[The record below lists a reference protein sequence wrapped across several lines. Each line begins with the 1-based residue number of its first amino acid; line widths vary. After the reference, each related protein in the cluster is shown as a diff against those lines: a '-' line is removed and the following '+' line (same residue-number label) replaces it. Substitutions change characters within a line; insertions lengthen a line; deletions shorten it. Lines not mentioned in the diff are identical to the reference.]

1 MKYALLI
8 LLLTFIGLTKT
19 NFSYGQTI
27 SVLPIPLTYCS
38 CSPVSVGYTATG
50 TYNIGNAFF
59 VELSNAAGNFAAPV
73 VIGTLVSNALNGN
86 IPCVIPCNTP
96 YGTGYRIRIRSNS
109 PIVIGI
115 NNGNNITINPSP
127 LVSIALTTG
136 NCVDTLTAVVSNAN
150 LGVQQG
156 LKYYITNSPPWG
168 SPSNVDEMNAVFGP
182 GNWIPANFSANAAS
196 IFLPGTQFVFL
207 EGSDGNATALNNFV
221 TANLTLIQNWVFAG
235 GRLFLNAAP
244 NVGGAQTWGFGGT
257 TLNYQNLIPAI
268 ANAVPGVTIA
278 NVIHPINIGPYTP
291 LDANGVYTANYF
303 AHANVVNAGNTLIQ
317 SAANSN
323 FSVLSEKTWGSG
335 LVLFGGMTTSNWHNN
350 VFPLT
355 NLHAVN
361 LRKNILHYTAGT
373 VLQPPFTYTYLWS
386 TGDTTQ
392 KILPAATGI
401 YTVTVTAS
409 NGCTGTAT
417 YNYTAPIPIVVTIA
431 NTTLPNC
438 VPGCNG
444 TATTNVNGGI
454 LPYTYAISG
463 GALISGAGVASN
475 LCAGVNYT
483 ITATDAN
490 GCTGTTSVQ
499 LTTPNAPSLTLTNQT
514 NISCFGVCNGSFSVI
529 GVGGLAPY
537 VYSIIP
543 AALQAPSG
551 YFSSLCANLFQ
562 VTVTDANGCTGTTN
576 VTITQPPVLNLNIS
590 NITNV
595 SCNAL
600 CNGTAQATAVGGTP
614 GYIYSITAP
623 GVINGTGAISGLC
636 AGNYTV
642 TVTDSHLCTAT
653 TSFTVTQPPVLN
665 LNIVNV
671 STLLCNG
678 NCNGTAQAIGSGGTP
693 FYVYSITAPGSI
705 NGTGSIS
712 GLCAGTYTVTVT
724 DSHLCTATTSF
735 TVNQPPLLSAT
746 VSNVTNV
753 TCFGLCNATAQIIG
767 SGGTP
772 AYAYAITAPGVING
786 TGAASALCAGTY
798 TVTITDANLCTAT
811 TTLTVNQPPIV
822 VTTITNSTNPS
833 CTPGC
838 DGIVTVSG
846 SGGTGLITFSIIPNA
861 GIIQNPAGTFTGL
874 CAGTNYVITGTDANG
889 CTGTTNI
896 SFSSPNGP
904 TLNVSN
910 ITNVSCNGLCD
921 GTAQASAVGGAP
933 AYTYTITAPGVIDIN
948 TGAITALCAGTYTV
962 SVTDANSCV
971 STTSF
976 TVTEPNVLTLAIN
989 TTTPVSCTPGCD
1001 GTATTITAGGTAAY
1015 AYSISGGAAI
1025 DASGNATNLCAAT
1038 VYTITVTDAN
1048 NCTAT
1053 TTIQLTAPNAP
1064 TVTVSNITNVTCNGL
1079 CNGTAQANGVG
1090 GLNPLSYTI
1099 TAPGVI
1105 DVNTGAITGLCAG
1118 TYTVT
1123 VTDANLCTGTTSF
1136 TITEPALLTVSMS
1149 NIIDATCNG
1158 LCNGSA
1164 QATGLGG
1171 TNPLS
1176 YTITAPGV
1184 IDVNTGAA
1192 TALCAGTYTVTVTD
1206 GNLCTATTSFTIN
1219 EPTAVV
1225 TTVTASTNP
1234 TCTPGCDGSVTVSG
1248 SGGTGLIVFSIIP
1261 NAGIIQ
1267 NPAGTFTGLCAG
1279 TNYVITG
1286 TDANGCTGTT
1296 NISFSSPNA
1305 PTVSVSNITN
1315 VSCNGVCDGTAL
1327 ASAAGGAPA
1336 YIYSITAPGVID
1348 INTGAIT
1355 ALCAGS
1361 YTVTVTDAN
1370 SCVGT
1375 TSFTVTEPNVLTVAI
1390 NTTTPVSCV
1399 PGCDGTATT
1408 ITAGGTAAYAY
1419 SISGGA
1425 AIDAS
1430 GNATNLCAATVYTIT
1445 VTDANN
1451 CTATTT
1457 IQLTAPNA
1465 PTVTVSNITNVT
1477 CNGLCNGTAQAN
1489 GVGGLNPLSYT
1500 ITAPG
1505 VIDVNTGAITGLCAG
1520 TYTVTVTDANLCTG
1534 TTSFTITEPALLTV
1548 SMSNI
1553 IDATCNGLCNG
1564 SAQAT
1569 GLGGTNPLSYT
1580 ITAPGVIDVNTGAAT
1595 ALCVG
1600 TYTVTVTD
1608 GNLCTATTSFTINE
1622 PTAVVTTVTASTN
1635 PTCTPG
1641 CDGSV
1646 TVSGS
1651 GGTGL
1656 IVFSII
1662 PNAGIIQNPAGTF
1675 TGLCAGTNYVITG
1688 TDANGCT
1695 GTTNITLSTPNAPTA
1710 SVSNI
1715 TNVSCNGVCDGT
1727 AQAGAVG
1734 GTPGYTFAI
1743 TAPGVIDINT
1753 GAITALCAGSYTVTV
1768 TDANSCV
1775 GTTSFT
1781 VTEPNVLTVDIN
1793 TTTPVSCVP
1802 GCDGTAT
1809 TITAGGT
1816 AAYAYSISGGAAID
1830 ASGNAT
1836 NLCAATV
1843 YTITVTDANNC
1854 TATTTIQLTA
1864 PNAPTVTVSNIT
1876 NVTCNGLCNG
1886 TAQAN
1891 GVGGLNPLSY
1901 TITAPG
1907 VIDVNTGAITGLC
1920 AGTYTVTVTDAN
1932 LCTGTTSF
1940 TITEPTLLTVSM
1952 SNIIDATCN
1961 GLCNG
1966 SAQATGLGGTNPL
1979 SYTIS
1984 APGVIDVNTGAAT
1997 ALCVGTYTVTV
2008 TDGNLCTATTSFT
2021 INEPTAVLTTVTAS
2035 TNPTCTPGCDGSVTV
2050 SGSGGTGLIVFSII
2064 PNAGII
2070 QNPAGTFTG
2079 LCAGTNYV
2087 ITCTDANGCTGTTN
2101 ISLSTPNAPTASVSN
2116 ITNVSCNGVCDGT
2129 AQAGA
2134 VGGTPAYTFA
2144 ITAPGVIDI
2153 NTGAITALCAGSYT
2167 VTVTD
2172 ANSCVGTTSFTVTEP
2187 NVLTVD
2193 INTTTPVS
2201 CVPGC
2206 DGTATTITVG
2216 GTPAYVYSIS
2226 GGAAIDA
2233 MGNATNLCSGIT
2245 YTITVTDANNCTG
2258 TTTIQLTAPNA
2269 PTITINT
2276 TTPVTCVPGC
2286 DGTAT
2291 TITAGG
2297 TPAYV
2302 YSISGGAA
2310 IDALGNATNLCAGT
2324 VYTITVTDANA
2335 CTGTTTIQLTAPN
2348 APSITINTTTPVTC
2362 VPGCDGTAT
2371 TITAGGT
2378 PAYVYSISG
2387 GATIDALG
2395 NATNLC
2401 AGTMYTITVTDA
2413 NACTGTTTIQL
2424 TAPNAPTITINT
2436 TTPVTCVP
2444 GCDGTAT
2451 TITAGGTPAY
2461 VYSISGGATIDALG
2475 NATNLCAGT
2484 VYTITVTDANAC
2496 TGTTTI
2502 QLTAPNAPTIS
2513 INTTTPVTCVPGCDG
2528 TATTITA
2535 GGTPAY
2541 VYSISGGA
2549 TIDALGNATN
2559 LCAGTVYTITVTD
2572 ANACTGTTTIQLTAP
2587 NAPTITINT
2596 TTAPTCLPGCDGT
2609 ATTITVG
2616 GTPAYV
2622 YSISGGATIDVL
2634 GNASNLCAGITYT
2647 ITVTD
2652 ANGCTGTT
2660 NISLST
2666 PNAPTVSVSNIT
2678 NVSCNGLCD
2687 GTAQAGAVGGTPG
2700 YTFAITAPGVID
2712 INTGAITALC
2722 AGSYTVTVTDA
2733 NSCVGTTSFTVT
2745 EPNVLTVDINT
2756 TTPVSCVPGCD
2767 GTATTI
2773 TAGGT
2778 PAYAYSISGG
2788 AAIDVLGNATNL
2800 CSGITY
2806 TITVTDANNCTGTT
2820 TIQLTAP
2827 NAPTISINTT
2837 TPVSCVPGCDGT
2849 ATTITA
2855 GGTPA
2860 YVYSISG
2867 GAAIDALG
2875 NATNLCSRY
2884 YIYNHS
2890 YRCKQLYRNYNHT
2903 VNGTECTN
2911 DNYQYHYTCNMCT
2924 GL

>member
-1 MKYALLI
+1 MKNVYLSMKYALLI

-109 PIVIGI
+109 PIVIGN

-444 TATTNVNGGI
+444 TATTNVNGGL

-822 VTTITNSTNPS
+822 VTSITNSTNPS

-1225 TTVTASTNP
+1225 TTVTAS
-1234 TCTPGCDGSVTVSG
+1234 
-1248 SGGTGLIVFSIIP
+1248 I
-1261 NAGIIQ
+1261 
-1267 NPAGTFTGLCAG
+1267 
-1279 TNYVITG
+1279 
-1286 TDANGCTGTT
+1286 
-1296 NISFSSPNA
+1296 
-1305 PTVSVSNITN
+1305 
-1315 VSCNGVCDGTAL
+1315 
-1327 ASAAGGAPA
+1327 
-1336 YIYSITAPGVID
+1336 
-1348 INTGAIT
+1348 
-1355 ALCAGS
+1355 
-1361 YTVTVTDAN
+1361 
-1370 SCVGT
+1370 
-1375 TSFTVTEPNVLTVAI
+1375 
-1390 NTTTPVSCV
+1390 
-1399 PGCDGTATT
+1399 
-1408 ITAGGTAAYAY
+1408 
-1419 SISGGA
+1419 
-1425 AIDAS
+1425 
-1430 GNATNLCAATVYTIT
+1430 
-1445 VTDANN
+1445 
-1451 CTATTT
+1451 
-1457 IQLTAPNA
+1457 
-1465 PTVTVSNITNVT
+1465 
-1477 CNGLCNGTAQAN
+1477 
-1489 GVGGLNPLSYT
+1489 
-1500 ITAPG
+1500 
-1505 VIDVNTGAITGLCAG
+1505 
-1520 TYTVTVTDANLCTG
+1520 
-1534 TTSFTITEPALLTV
+1534 
-1548 SMSNI
+1548 
-1553 IDATCNGLCNG
+1553 
-1564 SAQAT
+1564 
-1569 GLGGTNPLSYT
+1569 
-1580 ITAPGVIDVNTGAAT
+1580 
-1595 ALCVG
+1595 
-1600 TYTVTVTD
+1600 
-1608 GNLCTATTSFTINE
+1608 
-1622 PTAVVTTVTASTN
+1622 N

-1695 GTTNITLSTPNAPTA
+1695 GTTNITFSSPNAPTV

-1715 TNVSCNGVCDGT
+1715 TNVSCNGLCDGT
-1727 AQAGAVG
+1727 ALASAAGGA
-1734 GTPGYTFAI
+1734 PAYIYSI

-1768 TDANSCV
+1768 TDANNCV
-1775 GTTSFT
+1775 RHNQF
-1781 VTEPNVLTVDIN
+1781 
-1793 TTTPVSCVP
+1793 
-1802 GCDGTAT
+1802 
-1809 TITAGGT
+1809 
-1816 AAYAYSISGGAAID
+1816 
-1830 ASGNAT
+1830 
-1836 NLCAATV
+1836 
-1843 YTITVTDANNC
+1843 
-1854 TATTTIQLTA
+1854 
-1864 PNAPTVTVSNIT
+1864 
-1876 NVTCNGLCNG
+1876 
-1886 TAQAN
+1886 
-1891 GVGGLNPLSY
+1891 
-1901 TITAPG
+1901 
-1907 VIDVNTGAITGLC
+1907 
-1920 AGTYTVTVTDAN
+1920 
-1932 LCTGTTSF
+1932 
-1940 TITEPTLLTVSM
+1940 
-1952 SNIIDATCN
+1952 
-1961 GLCNG
+1961 
-1966 SAQATGLGGTNPL
+1966 
-1979 SYTIS
+1979 
-1984 APGVIDVNTGAAT
+1984 
-1997 ALCVGTYTVTV
+1997 
-2008 TDGNLCTATTSFT
+2008 
-2021 INEPTAVLTTVTAS
+2021 
-2035 TNPTCTPGCDGSVTV
+2035 
-2050 SGSGGTGLIVFSII
+2050 
-2064 PNAGII
+2064 
-2070 QNPAGTFTG
+2070 
-2079 LCAGTNYV
+2079 
-2087 ITCTDANGCTGTTN
+2087 
-2101 ISLSTPNAPTASVSN
+2101 
-2116 ITNVSCNGVCDGT
+2116 
-2129 AQAGA
+2129 
-2134 VGGTPAYTFA
+2134 
-2144 ITAPGVIDI
+2144 
-2153 NTGAITALCAGSYT
+2153 
-2167 VTVTD
+2167 
-2172 ANSCVGTTSFTVTEP
+2172 
-2187 NVLTVD
+2187 
-2193 INTTTPVS
+2193 
-2201 CVPGC
+2201 
-2206 DGTATTITVG
+2206 
-2216 GTPAYVYSIS
+2216 
-2226 GGAAIDA
+2226 
-2233 MGNATNLCSGIT
+2233 
-2245 YTITVTDANNCTG
+2245 
-2258 TTTIQLTAPNA
+2258 
-2269 PTITINT
+2269 
-2276 TTPVTCVPGC
+2276 
-2286 DGTAT
+2286 
-2291 TITAGG
+2291 
-2297 TPAYV
+2297 
-2302 YSISGGAA
+2302 
-2310 IDALGNATNLCAGT
+2310 
-2324 VYTITVTDANA
+2324 
-2335 CTGTTTIQLTAPN
+2335 
-2348 APSITINTTTPVTC
+2348 
-2362 VPGCDGTAT
+2362 
-2371 TITAGGT
+2371 
-2378 PAYVYSISG
+2378 
-2387 GATIDALG
+2387 
-2395 NATNLC
+2395 
-2401 AGTMYTITVTDA
+2401 
-2413 NACTGTTTIQL
+2413 
-2424 TAPNAPTITINT
+2424 
-2436 TTPVTCVP
+2436 
-2444 GCDGTAT
+2444 
-2451 TITAGGTPAY
+2451 
-2461 VYSISGGATIDALG
+2461 
-2475 NATNLCAGT
+2475 
-2484 VYTITVTDANAC
+2484 
-2496 TGTTTI
+2496 
-2502 QLTAPNAPTIS
+2502 
-2513 INTTTPVTCVPGCDG
+2513 
-2528 TATTITA
+2528 
-2535 GGTPAY
+2535 
-2541 VYSISGGA
+2541 
-2549 TIDALGNATN
+2549 
-2559 LCAGTVYTITVTD
+2559 
-2572 ANACTGTTTIQLTAP
+2572 
-2587 NAPTITINT
+2587 
-2596 TTAPTCLPGCDGT
+2596 
-2609 ATTITVG
+2609 
-2616 GTPAYV
+2616 
-2622 YSISGGATIDVL
+2622 
-2634 GNASNLCAGITYT
+2634 
-2647 ITVTD
+2647 
-2652 ANGCTGTT
+2652 
-2660 NISLST
+2660 
-2666 PNAPTVSVSNIT
+2666 
-2678 NVSCNGLCD
+2678 
-2687 GTAQAGAVGGTPG
+2687 
-2700 YTFAITAPGVID
+2700 
-2712 INTGAITALC
+2712 
-2722 AGSYTVTVTDA
+2722 
-2733 NSCVGTTSFTVT
+2733 
-2745 EPNVLTVDINT
+2745 
-2756 TTPVSCVPGCD
+2756 
-2767 GTATTI
+2767 
-2773 TAGGT
+2773 
-2778 PAYAYSISGG
+2778 
-2788 AAIDVLGNATNL
+2788 
-2800 CSGITY
+2800 
-2806 TITVTDANNCTGTT
+2806 
-2820 TIQLTAP
+2820 
-2827 NAPTISINTT
+2827 
-2837 TPVSCVPGCDGT
+2837 
-2849 ATTITA
+2849 
-2855 GGTPA
+2855 
-2860 YVYSISG
+2860 
-2867 GAAIDALG
+2867 
-2875 NATNLCSRY
+2875 
-2884 YIYNHS
+2884 HS
-2890 YRCKQLYRNYNHT
+2890 Y
-2903 VNGTECTN
+2903 
-2911 DNYQYHYTCNMCT
+2911 
-2924 GL
+2924 